1 MYAHYGINYDPIDFK
16 IWYSRCQR
24 LSTTWTEEIKK
35 SAQILANSTDRD
47 IWICMSGGIDSEVVA
62 KTFKDLGI
70 PFRALI
76 AQFPDKLNEHDIV
89 YARRWCEY
97 YDVEYKLFDFDM
109 LDFIKQGHT
118 KYLKDGLVSN
128 NIFRYFCIEMLQCI
142 EDMNGFGILGGKS
155 VGLRLAQSIKGAEDN
170 STVYDNYD
178 IGSLAPIEWCRKN
191 NLKHS
196 VFFYQTTSEIHQS
209 YLNDPINQM
218 LINNPYML
226 RSFSSNEAAKTL
238 MMRSH
243 FPLSVPRPKHHGFE
257 KIMEIRETA
266 QKNMA
271 MYFGLDPVTE
281 NKRYKAVFYND
292 QISNPVS
299 QVLEQLHYEQVNNT
313 ICP

>member
-1 MYAHYGINYDPIDFK
+1 MYAHYGINYNPTNFK
-16 IWYSRCQR
+16 IWYSHCQR
-24 LSTTWTEEIKK
+24 APTTWTEEIKK
-35 SAQILANSTDRD
+35 SAQMLASSTNRD

-89 YARRWCEY
+89 YARRWCEHY
-97 YDVEYKLFDFDM
+97 NVEYKLIDFNM
-109 LDFIKQGHT
+109 LDFIKHGHT

-155 VGLRLAQSIKGAEDN
+155 VGLGLLQKDKDIIDPN
-170 STVYDNYD
+170 NDPIYDSYD

-191 NLKHS
+191 NLNHC
-196 VFFYQTTSEIHQS
+196 VFFYQTSSEIHKA

-226 RSFSSNEAAKTL
+226 RASSANEAAKTL

-243 FPLSVPRPKHHGFE
+243 FPFTVPRTKHHGFE
-257 KIMEIRETA
+257 KIMGIREEA

-271 MYFGLDPVTE
+271 RYFGLDPETD
-281 NKRYKAVFYND
+281 NKRFKFVFYNNH
-292 QISNPVS
+292 ISIPIE
-299 QVLEQLHYEQVNNT
+299 QVLEQLHYE
-313 ICP
+313 

>member
-1 MYAHYGINYDPIDFK
+1 MRTHHGINYDPTEFK
-16 IWYSRCQR
+16 IWYSPCSREVGR
-24 LSTTWTEEIKK
+24 WTEEIKT
-35 SAQILANSTDRD
+35 SAKLLANSTNRD

-62 KTFKDLGI
+62 NTFKDLGI

-89 YARRWCEY
+89 YARRWCENNKI
-97 YDVEYKLFDFDM
+97 EYKIFNFDM
-109 LDFIKQGHT
+109 LDFIKHGHT
-118 KYLKDGLVSN
+118 KYLKEGLVSN
-128 NIFRYFCIEMLQCI
+128 NIFRYFCIELLQYI
-142 EDMNGFGILGGKS
+142 EDINGFGILGGKS
-155 VGLRLAQSIKGAEDN
+155 VGLRLAQSVKGAEDN
-170 STVYDNYD
+170 TTIYDNYD
-178 IGSLAPIEWCRKN
+178 IGSLAPIEWCHKN
-191 NLKHS
+191 NLKHCL
-196 VFFYQTTSEIHQS
+196 FFYQSTSEIHQA

-226 RSFSSNEAAKTL
+226 RSSSANEAAKIL

-243 FPLSVPRPKHHGFE
+243 FPLLVPRTKHHGFE
-257 KIMEIRETA
+257 KIAEIRETA

-271 MYFGLDPVTE
+271 NYFGLDSITE

-299 QVLEQLHYEQVNNT
+299 QVLEQLHYEQINNT